1 MGWWHHKALLERHD
15 LVFFIFCH
23 GLLSKMAQGL
33 QRLWEGWH
41 VSPRTAPFEGLSC
54 ARITIGL
61 AGLVICDLSP
71 TMTCQWASASSGPWC
86 NSDLDPMLCP
96 LSRAGLSGRPSRATF
111 AGALSVIH
119 KLWAMN
125 SMLCLIAP
133 ISARSGPSFLA
144 FSRMLQ
150 GACVCSCG
158 TRTKNLS
165 AIVSLPCC
173 KRLRHEHD
181 PVLISQAG

>member
-1 MGWWHHKALLERHD
+1 MAPCSPSCGQKAVCHCLAAILNLADDSSMDTSLSQCWLQVEFPPPPPPHHWFGR
-15 LVFFIFCH
+15 
-23 GLLSKMAQGL
+23 
-33 QRLWEGWH
+33 
-41 VSPRTAPFEGLSC
+41 P
-54 ARITIGL
+54 
-61 AGLVICDLSP
+61 VICALSP
-71 TMTCQWASASSGPWC
+71 TMTCQWASASSGLWC

-96 LSRAGLSGRPSRATF
+96 LSRAGSSGLPSRATF

-133 ISARSGPSFLA
+133 ISVRSGPSFLA
-144 FSRMLQ
+144 FSRMLP

-158 TRTKNLS
+158 TRTRNLS

-173 KRLRHEHD
+173 KGLRHEHD